1 MLNFD
6 VMFGKIIINFNYDI
20 NSPKKI
26 HKINKV
32 NLLNFKG
39 NPLEKMIKYVFKLK
53 EIDLKNRDRSL
64 FALKIMNLLIEKY
77 RDKI

>member
-1 MLNFD
+1 MA
-6 VMFGKIIINFNYDI
+6 FGKMIINFYYDI

-26 HKINKV
+26 HKINEV
-32 NLLNFKG
+32 NFLNFNG

-53 EIDLKNRDRSL
+53 NLDLENKNRSL
-64 FALKIMNLLIEKY
+64 FALKTMNLLKEKY